1 MPFKVNKKVV
11 ILMENHENHSTK
23 LDKNLWT
30 DLIKVL
36 LKEKKYLKRIIIFIL
51 LTALIDVS
59 FPIFNSYAIDYL
71 ATGNASR
78 SEFIGFIILLV
89 FLIAVLGI
97 SVYLYLHYTGIVE
110 NNFAYNLRQT
120 AFKKVQELSFSYF
133 DQNSE
138 GWIISRLTSDIFR
151 ITEILSWGFIDMI
164 YGFVTIIG
172 ITIVMFY
179 VNYKLAFL
187 VIAVMPVLVVI
198 SVWFQKRI
206 LMQQRKV
213 RKHNSEVTA
222 AFSENINGAQTIKS
236 LALEDTIKD
245 DFYETSLRMKRSA
258 IHANLYSA
266 LFIPV
271 VIFLSSVSSA
281 ALMWYGGS
289 QVVTYVMPFGILM
302 MFTSY
307 INSFFQP
314 LREIAR
320 LLSELQMAQA
330 SAERVIQLLNAKND
344 VVDTES
350 VIGEYGTLLN
360 PRVENYP
367 KLDGDID
374 FINVGFSYNEKEVVL
389 DNFNLSVKKGT
400 TVALVGETGSGKST
414 IINLLCRFYEPTSG
428 EILIDGINY
437 QERSLGWLRH
447 NIGYV
452 LQAPHLFS
460 GTIKDNI
467 RYGKLDATDEEIIE
481 AAKKVNAH
489 EFIMNFSEGYNTDV
503 GEGGGRLSTGQ
514 KQLISFARA
523 IIKEPSIF
531 ILDEATASIDTETEA
546 IVQQAISKLL
556 KDRTSFVVAHRLSTI
571 VDADIILVIRNGQIV
586 ESGKHQEL
594 LKQKG
599 YYYRLYTNQFK
610 EQEHQKVMNRNS

>member
-30 DLIKVL
+30 DLIKML

-78 SEFIGFIILLV
+78 SEFIGFVILLV

-138 GWIISRLTSDIFR
+138 GWIISGLTSDIFR

-271 VIFLSSVSSA
+271 
-281 ALMWYGGS
+281 
-289 QVVTYVMPFGILM
+289 
-302 MFTSY
+302 
-307 INSFFQP
+307 
-314 LREIAR
+314 EIGR
-320 LLSELQMAQA
+320 A
-330 SAERVIQLLNAKND
+330 SCRERV
-344 VVDTES
+344 
-350 VIGEYGTLLN
+350 
-360 PRVENYP
+360 
-367 KLDGDID
+367 
-374 FINVGFSYNEKEVVL
+374 
-389 DNFNLSVKKGT
+389 
-400 TVALVGETGSGKST
+400 
-414 IINLLCRFYEPTSG
+414 
-428 EILIDGINY
+428 
-437 QERSLGWLRH
+437 
-447 NIGYV
+447 
-452 LQAPHLFS
+452 
-460 GTIKDNI
+460 
-467 RYGKLDATDEEIIE
+467 
-481 AAKKVNAH
+481 
-489 EFIMNFSEGYNTDV
+489 
-503 GEGGGRLSTGQ
+503 
-514 KQLISFARA
+514 
-523 IIKEPSIF
+523 
-531 ILDEATASIDTETEA
+531 
-546 IVQQAISKLL
+546 
-556 KDRTSFVVAHRLSTI
+556 
-571 VDADIILVIRNGQIV
+571 
-586 ESGKHQEL
+586 
-594 LKQKG
+594 
-599 YYYRLYTNQFK
+599 
-610 EQEHQKVMNRNS
+610 

>member
-1 MPFKVNKKVV
+1 
-11 ILMENHENHSTK
+11 MENHENHSTK

>member
-1 MPFKVNKKVV
+1 
-11 ILMENHENHSTK
+11 MENHENHSTK

-30 DLIKVL
+30 DLIKML
-36 LKEKKYLKRIIIFIL
+36 LKEKKYLKRIIVFIL

-78 SEFIGFIILLV
+78 SEFIGFVILLV
-89 FLIAVLGI
+89 FLIAVLGV

-289 QVVTYVMPFGILM
+289 QVVTYVMPFGVLM

-330 SAERVIQLLNAKND
+330 SAERVIQLINAKND

-360 PRVENYP
+360 PKVGNYP

>member
-1 MPFKVNKKVV
+1 
-11 ILMENHENHSTK
+11 MENHENHSTK
-23 LDKNLWT
+23 IDKSLWT
-30 DLIKVL
+30 DLIKML

-59 FPIFNSYAIDYL
+59 FPVFNSYAIDYL
-71 ATGNASR
+71 ATGQASR
-78 SEFIGFIILLV
+78 SEFIGFVVLMSILITI
-89 FLIAVLGI
+89 FGG

-164 YGFVTIIG
+164 YGLTTIIG
-172 ITIVMFY
+172 ITVVMFF
-179 VNYKLAFL
+179 VNFRLAML
-187 VIAVMPVLVVI
+187 VIAVMPVLVVVA
-198 SVWFQKRI
+198 VWFQKRI
-206 LMQQRKV
+206 LDQQRKV
-213 RKHNSEVTA
+213 RKHNSQVTA

-236 LALEDTIKD
+236 LALEDTIKE

-258 IHANLYSA
+258 THANLYSA
-266 LFIPV
+266 LFIPI

-289 QVVTYVMPFGILM
+289 QVVAYVMPFGVLM

-330 SAERVIQLLNAKND
+330 SAERVMQLINAHND
-344 VVDTES
+344 VIDDEK
-350 VIGEYGTLLN
+350 VIETYGTLLN
-360 PRVENYP
+360 PKPENYP
-367 KLDGDID
+367 SLDGHIE
-374 FINVGFSYNEKEVVL
+374 FKNVGFYYNEKETVL
-389 DNFNLSVKKGT
+389 KNFNLDVKQGS

-452 LQAPHLFS
+452 LQSPHLFS

-467 RYGKLDATDEEIIE
+467 RYGKLDATDEEIIA
-481 AAKKVNAH
+481 AAKRVNAH
-489 EFIMNFSEGYNTDV
+489 EFIMNFNEGYNTDV

-523 IIKEPSIF
+523 IIKQPSIF
-531 ILDEATASIDTETEA
+531 ILDEATASIDTETEL
-546 IVQQAISKLL
+546 IVQNAISELL
-556 KDRTSFVVAHRLSTI
+556 KGRTSFVVAHRLSTI
-571 VDADIILVIRNGQIV
+571 VDADVILVIRKGEIV
-586 ESGKHQEL
+586 ESGTHQEL
-594 LKQKG
+594 LKEQG

-610 EQEHQKVMNRNS
+610 EQQHQEVMNRK